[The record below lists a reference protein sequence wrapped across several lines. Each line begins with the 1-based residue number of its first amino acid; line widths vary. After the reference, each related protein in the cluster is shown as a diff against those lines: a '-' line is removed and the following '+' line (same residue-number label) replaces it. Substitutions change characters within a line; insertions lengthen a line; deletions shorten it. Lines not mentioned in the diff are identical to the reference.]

1 MCRGALL
8 PAQQL
13 HCLKDLTSLQ
23 CRLPVPVLQ
32 LLICLRCTGGGCELH
47 IASVSVRKRH
57 GSAAD
62 HVQRRTFSGTEAA
75 PCRGQ
80 GSRCVPCWCRVLLRL
95 QVTVHYPT
103 GRQQLVTYRQAFTGA
118 QALCLQASRRTSLH
132 LGLSCVWMTH
142 WAELCVDDTLENA
155 AAPHDTATLLA
166 LLADC
171 PPFLTAHPA
180 SMCCCATAAK
190 PPCLCAG
197 GGPDGPPLVRHCIN
211 CFRAVEG
218 AVAAE
223 DAVLQGALDLFC
235 SLDCERSWSIK
246 SSSGE
251 GPCGCLEP
259 SDRTGMSQE
268 LSRHSCTCDRPLECA
283 SCGKPF
289 APVGTP
295 GGWFR
300 CTKVCGVA
308 HELACG
314 VVPLRFRWHPSCAVQ
329 A

>member
-1 MCRGALL
+1 VSTASAGAAAADLL
-8 PAQQL
+8 EVHGRRLRASHSQRQCQKTTWLSSRSCAKAHFFWHRSCTVSWPGLEVCTLLVPCVAASAGDGPLPHWPAAAGHLPPGIYRCAGTVFASFQA
-13 HCLKDLTSLQ
+13 HLTS
-23 CRLPVPVLQ
+23 
-32 LLICLRCTGGGCELH
+32 
-47 IASVSVRKRH
+47 S
-57 GSAAD
+57 
-62 HVQRRTFSGTEAA
+62 
-75 PCRGQ
+75 
-80 GSRCVPCWCRVLLRL
+80 
-95 QVTVHYPT
+95 
-103 GRQQLVTYRQAFTGA
+103 
-118 QALCLQASRRTSLH
+118 
-132 LGLSCVWMTH
+132 

-251 GPCGCLEP
+251 GPCGCLEI

-268 LSRHSCTCDRPLECA
+268 MSRHSCTCDRPLACA
-283 SCGKPF
+283 SCDKPF

-314 VVPLRFRWHPSCAVQ
+314 VVLLRFRWHPSCAVQ